1 MKTEVKIMKLFN
13 SKKGF
18 TLVEILIVIVLLGI
32 LVAVAI
38 PIYTGISNQKR
49 LDDCT
54 ANRIVISTVVQ
65 EAMVGMIDNGKKQD
79 VITMEYADPAH
90 VVFSP
95 SDFPDGYAN
104 VKCFML
110 TKDELTGFTL
120 GDIRGGYRTNGDYN
134 IGCETGHYL
143 KRQNLADVK
152 FYTYLAN
159 QEIPQCAF
167 QESHN
172 KNYHYYIF
180 SDATVL
186 CDCPECIE
194 NIK

>member
-1 MKTEVKIMKLFN
+1 MKFLN

-18 TLVEILIVIVLLGI
+18 SLTELMMVVIVMGI
-32 LVAVAI
+32 LVVVAV
-38 PIYTGISNQKR
+38 PIYSGVSKQKR
-49 LDDCT
+49 VDECT

-79 VITMEYADPAH
+79 SIIMEYADPAH

-95 SDFPDGYAN
+95 ANFPEGYAN

-110 TKDELTGFTL
+110 TRDELTAFTL
-120 GDIRGGYRTNGDYN
+120 GDLRGGYRTTGDYSV
-134 IGCETGHYL
+134 GCESGHYL
-143 KRQNLADVK
+143 KRKNLEDVK

-167 QESHN
+167 EEPDKKDYN
-172 KNYHYYIF
+172 YYIF

-186 CDCPECIE
+186 CDCEKCLE